1 MDTLINPRAVAGDN
15 NPPLAERLAA
25 DHAELLVRAKDA
37 SDLVPDQLRAITSDD
52 EADAYTE
59 TAVSIKEVIADA
71 DKAFEP
77 EKEPWRTGGKTVDDF
92 FSFRK
97 ALEAKTKMVAAALG
111 VWQTAKLNA
120 QRKADAEAAEAARK
134 AAAAETERLSKEAK
148 AFGEEPPPVV
158 TAAWV
163 PPTVAKEAVRVVT
176 SSGAKASG
184 SLKWDY
190 EIVKADDLPRD
201 LLIPNLPAIKARV
214 DALKA
219 NGTKIEEAAVP
230 GIRIF
235 ERIQTAIR
243 R

>member
-1 MDTLINPRAVAGDN
+1 MDTLINPRAVAGSN
-15 NPPLAERLAA
+15 QPPLAERLAA
-25 DHAELLVRAKDA
+25 DHADLKKRADEA
-37 SDLVPDQLRAITSDD
+37 AELVPDQLRAIETDE

-59 TAVSIKEVIADA
+59 TARTIKDVIADA

-77 EKEPWRTGGKTVDDF
+77 EKEPWRAGGKTVDDF

-97 ALEAKTKMVAAALG
+97 GLDTKAKKVVAALSAY
-111 VWQTAKLNA
+111 QTAKLAA
-120 QRKADAEAAEAARK
+120 QRRAE
-134 AAAAETERLSKEAK
+134 AAAAEESRKAAEAENERLRKEAE
-148 AFGEEPPPVV
+148 AFDEEPPPVV
-158 TAAWV
+158 QAAWV
-163 PPTVAKEAVRVVT
+163 PPVAAKEAVRVVT
-176 SSGAKASG
+176 STGAKASG

-190 EIVKADDLPRD
+190 EIIKADDLPRD

-219 NGTKIEEAAVP
+219 NGAKIEEATIP

-235 ERIQTAIR
+235 ERVQTSIR